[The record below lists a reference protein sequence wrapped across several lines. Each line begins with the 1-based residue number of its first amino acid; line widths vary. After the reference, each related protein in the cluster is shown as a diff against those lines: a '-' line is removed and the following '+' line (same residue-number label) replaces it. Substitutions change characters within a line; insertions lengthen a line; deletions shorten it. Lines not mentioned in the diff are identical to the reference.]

1 MYAACLCGD
10 AVGEG
15 NEGADADHS
24 VCLLLQ
30 TCQNADAAVVF
41 IGSSMIE
48 NDKSADG
55 SLRPAHEGEGLDRNN
70 LDLPGRQADL
80 ARALARRAPGLP
92 VIVVLF
98 NGGGLDVGW
107 IDRMPA
113 VSAMLAVGFP
123 GQVGATMQLY
133 MASSD
138 LGRV

>member
-1 MYAACLCGD
+1 
-10 AVGEG
+10 
-15 NEGADADHS
+15 
-24 VCLLLQ
+24 
-30 TCQNADAAVVF
+30 
-41 IGSSMIE
+41 MIE

-80 ARALARRAPGLP
+80 VRALARRAPGLP

-113 VSAMLAVGFP
+113 VSSLLAVGFP
-123 GQVGATMQLY
+123 GQVGAVKQLVRRYLTSAGLEVGTYLMQAMLHVFAQAAVLTMF
-133 MASSD
+133 A
-138 LGRV
+138 

>member
-1 MYAACLCGD
+1 
-10 AVGEG
+10 
-15 NEGADADHS
+15 
-24 VCLLLQ
+24 
-30 TCQNADAAVVF
+30 VVV

-55 SLRPAHEGEGLDRNN
+55 LLRPAHEGEGLDRNN

-80 ARALARRAPGLP
+80 VRALARRAPGLP
-92 VIVVLF
+92 VVVVFF

-123 GQVGATMQLY
+123 GQVGAAKQVSPIMCCDFNRVTKPCTSCRRCCMEC
-133 MASSD
+133 ASSKLLD
-138 LGRV
+138 SALSVAEQISAALA